1 MFILLTASDN
11 HSIIANYKIMQ
22 YNSKMIRETDNI
34 KNIHLPNIS
43 KFILYKIIKYC
54 NYHSNKIINMNN
66 YIKHELIY
74 KNIINCNWD
83 IEFIKCFSYQNAIDL
98 LAASTYLIIPSL
110 IELSKLH
117 ISILLKN
124 TTMNELHVQ
133 FDDYVIINI

>member
-22 YNSKMIRETDNI
+22 YNSKMIRELENN

-54 NYHSNKIINMNN
+54 NYHSNRFVNMNN

-83 IEFIKCFSYQNAIDL
+83 IEFIKCFSYQNAVNL

-124 TTMNELHVQ
+124 TTMNELQTQ